1 MGSLQL
7 AVIFGCL
14 SVVCATSMARLEPD
28 LKTYPSFHH
37 DDLEPSTG
45 DEFDDDGWA
54 IPAGE
59 DLDEYSTDYPE
70 DYDYS
75 TEEPEN
81 DDYSTEEPESYDYS
95 TEEPESYDYSTE
107 EPESYESTTEVSE
120 SFNSMDEDHDSRVF
134 GMDKNTVKEDGEGE
148 MDEGDLGIDSVVDG
162 RRNRTEAMLQL
173 INETYVLMQDLPPPD
188 VDNST
193 CHWKNRTA
201 FVKKFAFRV
210 MAIIETRGS
219 HKHWDPSHHHKHHRG
234 PSHHRS
240 RGPNKEFPLPHLLP
254 SSPTDGRIPAQMSA
268 GVPDRRPRPLP
279 SAESEGFMGN
289 NGGGRGMGPTPG
301 KPPSSSSTGN
311 AMIGQVMGSIFGKKN
326 PTTSNQKPA
335 GGRWGGWRNMEKEQK
350 QGGGPG
356 KGSGGQWKAGETQP
370 AEGGKQGGPGQRWG
384 GKGAG
389 GGWGGNRG
397 GGGEGGRGGGRG
409 GGEGGEGE
417 GGALGPHVNHSRQPG
432 AGTQTDN
439 NTGSSNSMSFP
450 NPFRRPQSPSSSMG
464 MGLGGGSGAPSPP
477 GSPGA
482 GMGGANLGNALLGL
496 MENLGKV
503 GKGAGAGTGSAN
515 IMSLLSLLNRRR

>member
-14 SVVCATSMARLEPD
+14 SVVCATSMARLNPD
-28 LKTYPSFHH
+28 LETYPSHH

-59 DLDEYSTDYPE
+59 DLDEYRTDYPE
-70 DYDYS
+70 D
-75 TEEPEN
+75 
-81 DDYSTEEPESYDYS
+81 YDYS

-107 EPESYESTTEVSE
+107 EPESYEPTTEVSE

-134 GMDKNTVKEDGEGE
+134 GMDKNTVREDGEGE
-148 MDEGDLGIDSVVDG
+148 MDEGDLGIDSVVDC

-201 FVKKFAFRV
+201 FVKNFAFRV
-210 MAIIETRGS
+210 MAIIEKRGS
-219 HKHWDPSHHHKHHRG
+219 HKRWDPSHHHKHHRG

-240 RGPNKEFPLPHLLP
+240 RGPNKEFPMPHLLP

-268 GVPDRRPRPLP
+268 GVSDRRPRPFP
-279 SAESEGFMGN
+279 SAESEAMDTISQCSADVSGGLDFSLLKHSSSGQSKFEGLLSNMFGKKKGRGGPGGFMGN

-311 AMIGQVMGSIFGKKN
+311 AMVDQVMGSIFGQKT

-335 GGRWGGWRNMEKEQK
+335 GGRWGGWGNMDGEQK

-356 KGSGGQWKAGETQP
+356 KGSGGQWNAGETQP

-389 GGWGGNRG
+389 GGWGGNQG
-397 GGGEGGRGGGRG
+397 GG
-409 GGEGGEGE
+409 
-417 GGALGPHVNHSRQPG
+417 G

-450 NPFRRPQSPSSSMG
+450 NPSSSMG

-477 GSPGA
+477 GSPSA
-482 GMGGANLGNALLGL
+482 GMGGANLGNALSGL
-496 MENLGKV
+496 MEKLGKV
-503 GKGAGAGTGSAN
+503 GKGGALPGAGTGSAN
-515 IMSLLSLLNRRR
+515 IMSLLSHLNRRR